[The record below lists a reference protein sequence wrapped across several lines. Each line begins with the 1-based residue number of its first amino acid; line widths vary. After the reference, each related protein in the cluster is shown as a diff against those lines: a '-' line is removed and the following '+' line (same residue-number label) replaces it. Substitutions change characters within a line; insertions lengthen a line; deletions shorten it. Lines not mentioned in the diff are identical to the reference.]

1 MCGDM
6 NFVRALS
13 ALIVGAL
20 HLEMIGLRGLPSLCV
35 LTWEKIMGAVQWDG
49 GVQALAKLIRGSGAS
64 FIKFFSFLERLEVGS
79 LGRIWHWVSEMY
91 LQVFWL

>member
-49 GVQALAKLIRGSGAS
+49 GVQAFAKLSGWPFNIIYWFHHPLPAATH
-64 FIKFFSFLERLEVGS
+64 F
-79 LGRIWHWVSEMY
+79 
-91 LQVFWL
+91 